1 MQFHRPLTGIRSL
14 LAGLS
19 CWPIVAAAIA
29 LIAIANAG
37 SLARAA
43 DKEAKKPAP
52 KNNKADSSLPE
63 PEELELSTPD
73 GLLLAMTYYAAVN
86 RDAIERGKGKKVV
99 PVVLLHGLKQSRRD
113 FSILAKGLQAHG
125 YAVIVPDLRGHG
137 ESTRRKGASRD
148 DTLDATKMPPAQFS
162 AMVTED
168 MKAIRDFLWEKN
180 NAGELN
186 IDKLCV
192 VGTEMGASVA
202 LGLAAFDAIGY
213 GSGQAYYGPR
223 KLGRFV
229 KAIVLISPRWSVP
242 GLPLA
247 NVMKVPAV
255 QSDIAIMI
263 LVGKTEVKSLRDA
276 KQIYNKF
283 EPWHSDASGETKAED
298 KTLILGKL
306 DTNLQGIKL
315 LDPKFGVQDYI
326 TDFVDRRLIKSDAAR
341 EWTWKERKS
350 PTE

>member
-1 MQFHRPLTGIRSL
+1 MQLHRPLTGTRFFL
-14 LAGLS
+14 GGLCCRAALATA
-19 CWPIVAAAIA
+19 VA
-29 LIAIANAG
+29 LISLACVG
-37 SLARAA
+37 SLAFAA
-43 DKEAKKPAP
+43 DKEAKKAVP
-52 KNNKADSSLPE
+52 KNNKDDSSPLQ
-63 PEELELSTPD
+63 PEEFELSAGD
-73 GLLLAMTYYAAVN
+73 GLLLAMTYYPAVD

-99 PVVLLHGLKQSRRD
+99 PVVLLHGLKQSRKD
-113 FSILAKGLQAHG
+113 FVDLAKGLQAHG

-168 MKAIRDFLWEKN
+168 MKAVKAFLWDKN

-186 IDKLCV
+186 IDKLCI
-192 VGTEMGASVA
+192 VGSEMGASVA
-202 LGLAAFDAIGY
+202 LGMAAFDAIGY
-213 GSGQAYYGPR
+213 DSGQAYYGPR

-229 KAIVLISPRWSVP
+229 KAVVLISPKWSIP

-283 EPWHSDASGETKAED
+283 EPWHSDTSSAVKAED
-298 KTLILGKL
+298 RSLILGKL

-326 TDFVDRRLIKSDAAR
+326 TEFIDRRLIKSDAAR
-341 EWTWKERKS
+341 EWTWKERKT
-350 PTE
+350 PTD